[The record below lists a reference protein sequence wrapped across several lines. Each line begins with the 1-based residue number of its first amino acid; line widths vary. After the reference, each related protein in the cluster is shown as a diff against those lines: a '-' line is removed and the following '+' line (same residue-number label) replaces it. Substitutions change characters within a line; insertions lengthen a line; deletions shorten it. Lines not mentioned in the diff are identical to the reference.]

1 MPHCTN
7 NVHCTQVMDLFPL
20 PSVTLF
26 KLLSNLISYCAWMLL
41 EQENIC
47 KKKTAKLSW
56 LFNSCHFITFLHD
69 FFCTE
74 TRGTHSGA
82 SFLLSSI
89 SSYCPLIVR
98 QTKAWSLVLSFN
110 INSIVKLRV
119 LSHVLYWLATDW
131 ISLQNFFC
139 HFPQR
144 KFTKRQERTL
154 R

>member
-1 MPHCTN
+1 MIFIIFIKFLYICFVFILEIFSVAIYFLYINLRALSMPHCTN

-98 QTKAWSLVLSFN
+98 QTKA
-110 INSIVKLRV
+110 
-119 LSHVLYWLATDW
+119 
-131 ISLQNFFC
+131 
-139 HFPQR
+139 
-144 KFTKRQERTL
+144 
-154 R
+154 